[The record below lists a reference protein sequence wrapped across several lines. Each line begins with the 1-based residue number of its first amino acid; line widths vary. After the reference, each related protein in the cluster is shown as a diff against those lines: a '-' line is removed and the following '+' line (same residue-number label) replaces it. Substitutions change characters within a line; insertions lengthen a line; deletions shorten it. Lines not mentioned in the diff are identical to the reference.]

1 MSIIQGQ
8 LLGKTIELKR
18 LRIIAM
24 VMSYHLKHRQAIQ
37 KKQHMIELQ
46 HHHATGPR
54 LKNGI
59 SMTAQVP

>member
-1 MSIIQGQ
+1 
-8 LLGKTIELKR
+8 
-18 LRIIAM
+18 M

-59 SMTAQVP
+59 SKTAQVP